1 MKIKIVA
8 PPERKYSVWIG
19 GSILAS
25 LSTFQQMWISKMEY
39 DESAFWMLDF
49 QRRQITPQ
57 RDQVRRMHI
66 HHLTRHASE
75 TVGSMPDSSA
85 AVPGARSSR
94 SRRHPPRSPS
104 PAPSPRKSLSRQS
117 SKAATPK
124 VQDGRNN
131 NSNYNHNRTDDDD
144 DDNDNDDG
152 QDGQDGDADEEKRQ
166 TPKTASI
173 EPSRLKR
180 PTKNGSSIKTATAP
194 QPKAPE
200 SESEIVGDEDTS
212 VDKADTDMAEES
224 AAEEDAEEIEGEVEE
239 AGEAKITKNGE
250 LLGGREYRCRSFK
263 MPIRGDRIYIMS
275 MDAARVLGF
284 RDSYLFFLRN
294 PHLIRVNTTVEERT
308 WMIENG
314 MLMAN
319 FKSKLIAVVTARS
332 LFKMFGHRIIK
343 RGRSKVDD
351 YYESRAVEEDPID
364 DTDEDGTLRAGDAD
378 GSQAGAHDEGGS
390 GRRKHMLAHP
400 EEPARLVTDL
410 NWLYESALAVRT
422 LNSQLKGL
430 RKDNP
435 KFLDPHTNIE
445 QIPLATQ
452 PTRCEV
458 STAPSPSATA
468 QEDGNPPAGVP
479 PLASTVLSIPR
490 SIGPQVDWAVKVDIR
505 SGRPA
510 PPTIQDPN
518 IWAAIPDDIRKALE
532 VADAAKPKEEINE
545 DLTKFPLSLLDG
557 QFQAAFPVH
566 QVRFQQPYR
575 MVVPQSMTA
584 HAHHIHYLHSTQAR
598 GEVGPIIEQALLPGQ
613 AEARDAKLHQLHQLQ
628 QQQQQQQLLYQQ
640 HQQLQQQQ
648 QRLQQQEQLVG
659 KRIEAVAASPAPA
672 PAPTPTPTSAP
683 VPTNSVVCGALLK
696 TGYGHCQRL
705 VGAQGDHCPTHR
717 VATGT
722 TVVAATTATTTAQ
735 QNGKTNAVAGQQA
748 AVCGECN
755 SVTAPPSAL
764 PTDKP
769 LPCSMSHLNG
779 CKTCGKSFHPLCL
792 QLDTPRIVSAIA
804 SYPWQCNDCK
814 LCVVCMS
821 AGDEASL
828 LICDDCD
835 RGWHMNCCDP
845 MIKEVPKDDWLCS
858 FCAMCHS
865 CRGTEAPTTKY
876 KHAVRGVTGAHK
888 HPTYLCTYCSNCHEN
903 FSSGRFCPVCLR
915 TYRGEGGE
923 EDSDDVGEDENN
935 MVCCDECERWVHM
948 DCDGELTEEKVEE
961 MGQDENLKYT
971 CPPCAG
977 KVVPLAPGHGRAASQ
992 VANVPVE
999 TAMQSLQGLIAPQA
1013 KVCGVLGGRVRIRG
1027 LIEHQGKKL
1036 GVPEIRGTGIE
1047 YDRKLVA
1054 EVVGLRI
1061 KKAAAVA
1068 AAEAA
1073 TAVGN
1078 GKKRRGRPAKGSAAR
1093 RASITSSTS
1102 SSLSSLASSVDS

>member
-1 MKIKIVA
+1 
-8 PPERKYSVWIG
+8 
-19 GSILAS
+19 
-25 LSTFQQMWISKMEY
+25 
-39 DESAFWMLDF
+39 
-49 QRRQITPQ
+49 
-57 RDQVRRMHI
+57 
-66 HHLTRHASE
+66 
-75 TVGSMPDSSA
+75 MPDSSA

-117 SKAATPK
+117 SKAAAPK
-124 VQDGRNN
+124 LQDGRNN
-131 NSNYNHNRTDDDD
+131 NSNHSHNRTDDDD
-144 DDNDNDDG
+144 DDDDDNDNNDDDG

-166 TPKTASI
+166 TPKAASI

-180 PTKNGSSIKTATAP
+180 PTKNGSSIKTATAQ

-224 AAEEDAEEIEGEVEE
+224 AVEEDAEEIEGEVEE

-378 GSQAGAHDEGGS
+378 GSQAGAHDDGGS

-458 STAPSPSATA
+458 STAPSPSSIV
-468 QEDGNPPAGVP
+468 QEDGNSPAGVP

-575 MVVPQSMTA
+575 MVMPQSMTA
-584 HAHHIHYLHSTQAR
+584 HAHHIHYLHSTQTR

-648 QRLQQQEQLVG
+648 QQQQRLQQQEQVAS

-672 PAPTPTPTSAP
+672 PALPPTPTSAP
-683 VPTNSVVCGALLK
+683 IPTNSVVCGALLK

-722 TVVAATTATTTAQ
+722 TVTAATTATTTAQ
-735 QNGKTNAVAGQQA
+735 QNGKMNTTIGFALSVPCVIHVEELRRQQP
-748 AVCGECN
+748 N
-755 SVTAPPSAL
+755 T
-764 PTDKP
+764 
-769 LPCSMSHLNG
+769 SMH
-779 CKTCGKSFHPLCL
+779 
-792 QLDTPRIVSAIA
+792 
-804 SYPWQCNDCK
+804 
-814 LCVVCMS
+814 
-821 AGDEASL
+821 
-828 LICDDCD
+828 
-835 RGWHMNCCDP
+835 
-845 MIKEVPKDDWLCS
+845 
-858 FCAMCHS
+858 
-865 CRGTEAPTTKY
+865 
-876 KHAVRGVTGAHK
+876 
-888 HPTYLCTYCSNCHEN
+888 SNCHEN

-1054 EVVGLRI
+1054 EVVGLRV

-1073 TAVGN
+1073 ATVGN
-1078 GKKRRGRPAKGSAAR
+1078 GKKRRGRPAKGSAVR
-1093 RASITSSTS
+1093 RTSITSSTS